1 MFSTNTTTPSQP
13 SLFGTT
19 SSGNSSFGSGFAP
32 NSTSALIPSQG
43 VGFGIVKS
51 DQSEYTKNQQEILKN
66 LAELKDAVKKE
77 PEKVI
82 YVACKHHNHLL
93 REVCINDIINNTNY
107 QYGYNCDVC
116 KSRQSNI
123 SEKFFHCD
131 DCVKEQRYFDI
142 CLKCVRSCL
151 Q

>member
-1 MFSTNTTTPSQP
+1 MFGTNTIATTQP
-13 SLFGTT
+13 SLFG
-19 SSGNSSFGSGFAP
+19 NSSLGVGFP
-32 NSTSALIPSQG
+32 NSTAMPSQG
-43 VGFGIVKS
+43 VGFGIVQS
-51 DQSEYTKNQQEILKN
+51 NQSEYIKNQH
-66 LAELKDAVKKE
+66 
-77 PEKVI
+77 EKVI

-93 REVCINDIINNTNY
+93 REVDINDIANY

-116 KSRQSNI
+116 KTRQGNI

-131 DCVKEQRYFDI
+131 DCAKERRYFDI